1 MAEKT
6 VKEQKSRESKLT
18 VKPIRFQ
25 LEQPKHSLKKTFN
38 IEIRANNVLPLET
51 QIAGHGSENDG
62 QRCAEGFLI
71 VNERFLIVYEFSL
84 ILYIPPS

>member
-1 MAEKT
+1 MWRMTQQGGEKAAEKT
-6 VKEQKSRESKLT
+6 VKGQKSRESKLT
-18 VKPIRFQ
+18 VRPIRFQ

-62 QRCAEGFLI
+62 QRLMAEC
-71 VNERFLIVYEFSL
+71 SL
-84 ILYIPPS
+84 ITINPG